1 VILMDWTSNRGG
13 GAALSATSVP
23 NLLAMPDERT
33 SAMDDQTFRL
43 FYNKT
48 ARPLRAYLIGAC
60 GNTSLADD
68 LLQEAYFRLIR
79 SQFQANDEEHRRN
92 YLFRIATNL
101 LKDHYRRRRPETTEI
116 PEMPSG
122 DDDHGDRI
130 AARSDLVQSLRE
142 LKPRERELL
151 WLAYVEGMSHK
162 EIAKAL
168 GLKTDS
174 IRPLLFRARKRM
186 AGVMKS
192 KGLAP

>member
-1 VILMDWTSNRGG
+1 MILIDWTSTQTGG
-13 GAALSATSVP
+13 TALSAA
-23 NLLAMPDERT
+23 LLTDPMATGLART
-33 SAMDDQTFRL
+33 SDMDEQSFRS
-43 FYNKT
+43 FYDRT
-48 ARPLRAYLIGAC
+48 ARPLRGYLIGAC
-60 GNTSLADD
+60 GDPSLADD

-79 SQFQANDEEHRRN
+79 SNLQANDEDHRRN

-116 PEMPSG
+116 PDTPSG

-130 AARSDLVQSLRE
+130 ATRSDLVQSLRE

-162 EIAKAL
+162 EIAAAL
-168 GLKTDS
+168 GLQAAS

-186 AGVMKS
+186 MGVMRE